1 MIEFKGYL
9 TGISQKYF
17 CDQIVKLQQKFIL
30 FASIPALFLIYLF
43 AYLYWGGDIVEPK
56 SIIVCIVSFAILYML
71 PRIQTKKEKEKITP
85 RRVYIEND
93 IIICQSNALV
103 ESRTIQD
110 VKEVRDYGDF
120 YYLEFPFGKYSYRFV
135 CQKDLLTQG
144 TLADFESMFQGKI
157 KKMPQRK

>member
-17 CDQIVKLQQKFIL
+17 CNQIVKLQRIFII
-30 FASIPALFLIYLF
+30 FTCIPAFFLIYLF

-56 SIIVCIVSFAILYML
+56 SIIVALVLFAIVYML

-103 ESRTIQD
+103 ESRSIQD
-110 VKEVRDYGDF
+110 VKEVRDYGGF
-120 YYLEFPFGKYSYRFV
+120 YYLVFPFGKYSYRFV
-135 CQKDLLTQG
+135 CQKDLLTSG
-144 TLADFESMFQGKI
+144 TIADFEAMFVGKI
-157 KKMPQRK
+157 KRMPQKK

>member
-9 TGISQKYF
+9 AGISQKYF
-17 CDQIVKLQQKFIL
+17 CNQIIKFQQKFIL

-43 AYLYWGGDIVEPK
+43 AYLYWGYIVEPK
-56 SIIVCIVSFAILYML
+56 IIILSLVLFAILYML

-85 RRVYIEND
+85 RRVCIEND

-103 ESRTIQD
+103 ESRMIQD

-120 YYLEFPFGKYSYRFV
+120 YYLVFPFGKYSYRFV

-144 TLADFESMFQGKI
+144 TLADFEALFAGKI
-157 KKMPQRK
+157 KKMPQKK